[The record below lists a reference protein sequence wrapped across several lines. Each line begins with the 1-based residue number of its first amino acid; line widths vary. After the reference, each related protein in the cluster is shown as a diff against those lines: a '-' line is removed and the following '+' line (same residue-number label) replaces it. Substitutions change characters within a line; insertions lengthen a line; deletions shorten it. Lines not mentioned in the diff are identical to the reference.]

1 MNVFT
6 RGIRNAFRNVIRTF
20 SIIVILGLSIGLS
33 LAMLIAHQ
41 AVGQKIA
48 SVKASV
54 DNTVTVDP
62 AGVRGFQGGGNPL
75 TEKQLTPIASLAHV
89 VSVQESLSD
98 RLTSTETNLTSAI
111 SAGSLGQ
118 RFSQNS
124 GETYTPPA
132 TATTNTTRTGVTGAG
147 GTAGAAGYS
156 GTFSFTPTIT
166 VIGTNAPTNLSAS
179 DAEGGGTFKLT
190 SGSVFSSTS
199 TADVAVIGSTLAT
212 KNNLKVGSTFT
223 AYTTKITVVGIYSA
237 GNTFSDNEIIMPLAT
252 VQKLSTETGDITSA
266 IVTVNSVSN
275 VTSVSSA
282 IEKKLGSAADVTNE
296 ASEAQTTITPLQNI
310 QSISLY
316 SLIGAVAAGAVI
328 TLLTMIMI
336 VRERRREIGVIKAI
350 GASNVKVM
358 LQFMVEACT
367 LTVLGSV
374 VGIVL
379 GVLVGNPITHL
390 LVTNS
395 TSSTS
400 TTTTATT
407 GGPGGGFGGR
417 TGGGGFGRHADALKD
432 NISNIHAV
440 IGYTIILEGLA
451 AAIIIAVVGSALASF
466 FIARIRPA
474 EVMRVE

>member
-1 MNVFT
+1 MNVFS

-54 DNTVTVDP
+54 DNTVSISP
-62 AGVRGFQGGGNPL
+62 AGVRGFEGGGNPL
-75 TEKQLTPIASLAHV
+75 TEAQLTPLAKLPNV
-89 VSVQESLSD
+89 VSVEESLED
-98 RLTSTETNLTSAI
+98 RLTTADSNLQSAI

-124 GETYTPPA
+124 GETFTAPTSSTKTKTTFGGATSTTGSTGTFTFTPP
-132 TATTNTTRTGVTGAG
+132 V
-147 GTAGAAGYS
+147 
-156 GTFSFTPTIT
+156 T
-166 VIGTNAPTNLSAS
+166 VIGTNDPTNLSAAA
-179 DAEGGGTFKLT
+179 DEGGGTFKLT
-190 SGSVFSSTS
+190 SGKVFNGTS
-199 TADVAVIGSTLAT
+199 TDDVAVIGSSLAT
-212 KNNLKVGSTFT
+212 KNSLKVGSTFT
-223 AYTTKITVVGIYSA
+223 AYSTKITVVGIYSA
-237 GNTFSDNEIIMPLAT
+237 GNSFSDNEVIMPLAT
-252 VQKLSTETGDITSA
+252 VQKLASEVNDVTSA
-266 IVTVNSVSN
+266 TVTVNSVSN
-275 VTSVSSA
+275 ITSVTNA
-282 IEKKLGSAADVTNE
+282 IEKKLGSKADVTNE
-296 ASEAQTTITPLQNI
+296 AAEAQTTIAPLQNI

-316 SLIGAVAAGAVI
+316 SLIGAVAAGAII

-350 GASNVKVM
+350 GASNIKVM

-395 TSSTS
+395 TSST
-400 TTTTATT
+400 TTTITAS
-407 GGPGGGFGGR
+407 
-417 TGGGGFGRHADALKD
+417 TGGGGFGGGGAGFTHRVSGLKD
-432 NISNIHAV
+432 NITNIHAV
-440 IGYTIILEGLA
+440 IGWTIILEGLA